1 MAHSIHLQRRPVIRE
16 GTIAGLLG
24 ALSVAIWFLIVDA
37 ARGVPLRVPSALGHI
52 LFHAAGIAGTE
63 GRTAHV
69 IAYTLFHFAAFVAVG
84 VFAAAIL
91 RLSERQPSVLAGAF
105 VLFVIF
111 EAGFYLIT
119 LVLAQSRSLGL
130 PSWYMVAGGNAIASL
145 VMGTYLWRAHP
156 GLRANIDAALRGTT

>member
-1 MAHSIHLQRRPVIRE
+1 MAHSIQLQRRSVIRE

-52 LFHAAGIAGTE
+52 LFHAAGIAGSE
-63 GRTAHV
+63 GRSAHV
-69 IAYTLFHFAAFVAVG
+69 IAYTLFHVAAFVAVG
-84 VFAAAIL
+84 LFAAAIL

-111 EAGFYLIT
+111 EAEFYLIT
-119 LVLAQSRSLGL
+119 LVLTQSRSLGL

>member
-1 MAHSIHLQRRPVIRE
+1 MAHSIQLQRRSVIRE

-52 LFHAAGIAGTE
+52 LFHAAGIAGSE
-63 GRTAHV
+63 GRSAHV
-69 IAYTLFHFAAFVAVG
+69 IAYTLFHVAAFVAVG
-84 VFAAAIL
+84 LFAAAIL

-119 LVLAQSRSLGL
+119 LVLTQSRSLGL

-156 GLRANIDAALRGTT
+156 GLRAN